1 MTIEE
6 AYRQNYC
13 KQNNPELEYDAKA
26 ITGDKEEGVHNMGL
40 GIDCIGFCKK
50 ILLSFVFVIV
60 LMFICYVFL
69 VEKQP

>member
-6 AYRQNYC
+6 AYRQNYS
-13 KQNNPELEYDAKA
+13 KQNNPELEYDTKA
-26 ITGDKEEGVHNMGL
+26 ITGDKEERDENTGL
-40 GIDCIGFCKK
+40 GIDCRGFCKK

-69 VEKQP
+69 VEQQS